1 MKRIHF
7 FTPVLFISALWLAGC
22 ANDSGIKKDEA
33 AAIAT
38 ENLSDSS
45 DSTKDLSGAGATAS
59 GISDGTTY
67 EGDELTDPSSILATR
82 VFYFKFDSSEI
93 EEDDRVAIEAHGN
106 YLAKH
111 PGTVATL
118 EGHTDEQ
125 GAREYNLALG
135 ERRADTVKSLIL
147 LMGATAD
154 QVKVVSYG
162 EEHPA
167 VEGHNISAWKL
178 NRRVEIVYP
187 TNP

>member
-1 MKRIHF
+1 MKKIHLF
-7 FTPVLFISALWLAGC
+7 IPVLFVSALWLAGC
-22 ANDSGIKKDEA
+22 ANDSEIKKDEVVP
-33 AAIAT
+33 IAT
-38 ENLSDSS
+38 ESLSDS
-45 DSTKDLSGAGATAS
+45 TEDLSDAGATAL
-59 GISDGTTY
+59 GMSDGMMY

-93 EEDDRVAIEAHGN
+93 EEDDRTAIEAHGN

-111 PGTVATL
+111 PDTVVTL

-135 ERRADTVKSLIL
+135 ERRANTVKNLIL
-147 LMGATAD
+147 LMGATED

-187 TNP
+187 SNP